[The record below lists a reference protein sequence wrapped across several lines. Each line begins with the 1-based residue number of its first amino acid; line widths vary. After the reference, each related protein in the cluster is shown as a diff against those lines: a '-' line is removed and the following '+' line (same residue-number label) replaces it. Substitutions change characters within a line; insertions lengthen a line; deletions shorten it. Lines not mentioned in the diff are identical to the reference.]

1 MTTNKAVSGLYL
13 FILFCMCALSVRHAA
28 VTGQFYLEILIAMR
42 FIFAALTIG
51 FLGMSSRAVV
61 NEKFLPATLM
71 SIFFMNLLADQS
83 LFMAH

>member
-1 MTTNKAVSGLYL
+1 MSGLY
-13 FILFCMCALSVRHAA
+13 ILILLCMCALSARHAA
-28 VTGQFYLEILIAMR
+28 LMGRFYIEILIVMR
-42 FIFAALTIG
+42 FIFAAFTIG